1 MSTGTEL
8 RAVFYARVST
18 EEEKQLNALE
28 KQIQENKDVIRDH
41 GWRLVGEYID
51 EGKTGTTT
59 KRRNDY
65 KRLLKDMTEN
75 KFDIVVCKDQD
86 RLQRNT
92 LDWYLFVD
100 NLVTNNLK
108 LFMYLDNKFFKPS
121 EDALITGVKAIIA
134 EEYSRNL
141 SKKLNN
147 SNKRR
152 IERALNG
159 EEVSAMGNGK
169 SLAFKIVN
177 GKWVK
182 DEEEAKLG
190 KKIFELYLEYDSIR
204 KVRDWV
210 NEHGYTNSV
219 GKPFTSESISRIL
232 KNEKAKGVIVM
243 GKYHHDFDKKKIVR
257 RSEEELVRIPAPELA
272 YVSEEVFDKVQERLR
287 AKTGNGRGV
296 NAYSDPLSGKIYC
309 GSCGRK
315 LWKHASNGYVNWMC
329 ASQVAKGD
337 VECNGTR
344 ITTVAIRN
352 IYKKITDNLEVNKG
366 VVKQDIVKWLNELK
380 ATLSDTSVNEKIQK
394 DLDKL
399 ERKRTKLLEAYLEDF
414 ISKDDYKAKY
424 EAIEGQ
430 IEEKKKLLVPVEEN
444 EDIKVIESVLQNI
457 DDEIDAYVK
466 TLDMEE
472 SKVDFLIEH
481 TKRITVLENRDIIIE
496 LDLVAGAIIAG
507 KDFLLYVHDTMYI
520 TVTETDNGRNSD
532 TAEKTKTC
540 VAVFYCS
547 VSSKVAGLLF
557 FEGADVHVLSE
568 INSFAVFYNITFG
581 NIDCDEGYIRIGVLL
596 FSDGRSE
603 QVTWHYN
610 NGSTLGNSKIDGVD
624 TLFIGILC
632 RFVVLVLYAVC
643 IAVGAYSFPGDL
655 VEGFVGDISGVC
667 DHGNF
672 LTCGVFFFSICGSRS
687 GSCAGG
693 IGACGCVGGRGS
705 VGGTASCECSSC
717 HGGCKQ

>member
-507 KDFLLYVHDTMYI
+507 KDFLLYVHDTMPLPH
-520 TVTETDNGRNSD
+520 VRVPPKGSGG
-532 TAEKTKTC
+532 KTKPHFPLRDRFRC
-540 VAVFYCS
+540 HQQRRNLERHRQS
-547 VSSKVAGLLF
+547 DLPAG
-557 FEGADVHVLSE
+557 
-568 INSFAVFYNITFG
+568 
-581 NIDCDEGYIRIGVLL
+581 
-596 FSDGRSE
+596 
-603 QVTWHYN
+603 
-610 NGSTLGNSKIDGVD
+610 
-624 TLFIGILC
+624 
-632 RFVVLVLYAVC
+632 
-643 IAVGAYSFPGDL
+643 
-655 VEGFVGDISGVC
+655 
-667 DHGNF
+667 
-672 LTCGVFFFSICGSRS
+672 
-687 GSCAGG
+687 AGG
-693 IGACGCVGGRGS
+693 AEEAWDRENSIHKFFKKTC
-705 VGGTASCECSSC
+705 TA
-717 HGGCKQ
+717 GNKRRLRVL

>member
-1 MSTGTEL
+1 MVQERL

-28 KQIQENKDVIRDH
+28 KQIQENRDVISNN
-41 GWRLVGEYID
+41 GWELIGEYID

-59 KRRNDY
+59 KRRSAY
-65 KRLLKDMTEN
+65 KRLLADMTEG

-100 NLVTNNLK
+100 NLVNNGLR

-182 DEEEAKLG
+182 DEKEAELG

-243 GKYHHDFDKKKIVR
+243 GKYHHDFDKKKIVK

-272 YVSEEVFDKVQERLR
+272 YVSEEMFDKVQERLK

-296 NAYSDPLSGKIYC
+296 NACSDPLSGKIFC

-315 LWKHASNGYVNWMC
+315 LWKHSSNGYVNWMC
-329 ASQVAKGD
+329 ASKMAKGD
-337 VECNGTR
+337 IECNGTR

-352 IYKKITDNLEVNKG
+352 VYKRLTDNLEVNREI
-366 VVKQDIVKWLNELK
+366 VKEDIVKWLNELK
-380 ATLSDTSVNEKIQK
+380 ATLSNNSVNERLQK
-394 DLDKL
+394 ELDRL
-399 ERKRTKLLEAYLEDF
+399 EGKRSKLLEAYLEDL
-414 ISKDDYKAKY
+414 ISKEDYKEKY
-424 EAIEGQ
+424 EDVERQ
-430 IEEKKKLLVPVEEN
+430 IEEKKKLLLPVEEN
-444 EDIKVIESVLQNI
+444 EDIKDIEAILKNI
-457 DDEIDAYVK
+457 DQEIDTYIAS
-466 TLDMEE
+466 LQFEN

-481 TKRITVLENRDIIIE
+481 TKRITVLENSDIIIA
-496 LDLVAGAIIAG
+496 LDIVAGAIIAG
-507 KDFLLYVHDTMYI
+507 KDFLLYVHESMQINHGRECFYAQGKNARPFRSVFDRQFCNKYRGDWESTSQ
-520 TVTETDNGRNSD
+520 RNSKQ
-532 TAEKTKTC
+532 AE
-540 VAVFYCS
+540 
-547 VSSKVAGLLF
+547 
-557 FEGADVHVLSE
+557 
-568 INSFAVFYNITFG
+568 
-581 NIDCDEGYIRIGVLL
+581 
-596 FSDGRSE
+596 
-603 QVTWHYN
+603 
-610 NGSTLGNSKIDGVD
+610 
-624 TLFIGILC
+624 
-632 RFVVLVLYAVC
+632 
-643 IAVGAYSFPGDL
+643 
-655 VEGFVGDISGVC
+655 
-667 DHGNF
+667 
-672 LTCGVFFFSICGSRS
+672 RS
-687 GSCAGG
+687 GNTTGSAQSE
-693 IGACGCVGGRGS
+693 ADYVGGL
-705 VGGTASCECSSC
+705 
-717 HGGCKQ
+717 

>member
-1 MSTGTEL
+1 MVQERL

-28 KQIQENKDVIRDH
+28 KQIQENRDVISNN
-41 GWRLVGEYID
+41 GWELIGEYID

-59 KRRNDY
+59 KRRSAY
-65 KRLLKDMTEN
+65 KRLLVDMTEG

-100 NLVTNNLK
+100 NLVNNGLR

-182 DEEEAKLG
+182 DEKEAELG

-243 GKYHHDFDKKKIVR
+243 GKYHHDFDKKKIVK

-272 YVSEEVFDKVQERLR
+272 YVSEEMFDKVQERLK

-296 NAYSDPLSGKIYC
+296 NACSDPLSGKIFC

-315 LWKHASNGYVNWMC
+315 LWKHSSNGYVNWMC
-329 ASQVAKGD
+329 ASKMAKGD
-337 VECNGTR
+337 IECNGTR

-352 IYKKITDNLEVNKG
+352 VYKRLTDNLEVNREI
-366 VVKQDIVKWLNELK
+366 VKEDIVKWLNELK
-380 ATLSDTSVNEKIQK
+380 ATLSNNSVNERLQK
-394 DLDKL
+394 ELDRL
-399 ERKRTKLLEAYLEDF
+399 EGKRSKLLEAYLEDL
-414 ISKDDYKAKY
+414 ISKEDYKEKY
-424 EAIEGQ
+424 EDVERQ
-430 IEEKKKLLVPVEEN
+430 IEEKKKLLLPVEEN
-444 EDIKVIESVLQNI
+444 EDIKDIEAILKNI
-457 DDEIDAYVK
+457 DQEIDTYIAS
-466 TLDMEE
+466 LQFEN

-481 TKRITVLENRDIIIE
+481 TKRITVLENSDIIIE
-496 LDLVAGAIIAG
+496 LDIVAGAIIAG
-507 KDFLLYVHDTMYI
+507 KDFLLYVHESMQI
-520 TVTETDNGRNSD
+520 NHGRECFYAQGKNARPFRS
-532 TAEKTKTC
+532 
-540 VAVFYCS
+540 VF
-547 VSSKVAGLLF
+547 
-557 FEGADVHVLSE
+557 D
-568 INSFAVFYNITFG
+568 
-581 NIDCDEGYIRIGVLL
+581 
-596 FSDGRSE
+596 
-603 QVTWHYN
+603 
-610 NGSTLGNSKIDGVD
+610 
-624 TLFIGILC
+624 
-632 RFVVLVLYAVC
+632 
-643 IAVGAYSFPGDL
+643 
-655 VEGFVGDISGVC
+655 
-667 DHGNF
+667 
-672 LTCGVFFFSICGSRS
+672 
-687 GSCAGG
+687 
-693 IGACGCVGGRGS
+693 
-705 VGGTASCECSSC
+705 
-717 HGGCKQ
+717 

>member
-1 MSTGTEL
+1 MVQEKL

-18 EEEKQLNALE
+18 EEERQLNALE
-28 KQIQENKDVIRDH
+28 KQVQENRDVISNN
-41 GWRLVGEYID
+41 GWILVGEYID

-59 KRRNDY
+59 KRRSAY
-65 KRLLKDMTEN
+65 KHLLADMTEG

-100 NLVTNNLK
+100 NLVKNNLK
-108 LFMYLDNKFFKPS
+108 LFMYLDNKFFIPS
-121 EDALITGVKAIIA
+121 EDALITGIKAIIA

-147 SNKRR
+147 ANRR
-152 IERALNG
+152 RVERALAG
-159 EEVSAMGNGK
+159 EEIAAMGNGK

-182 DEEEAKLG
+182 DEKEAELG

-243 GKYHHDFDKKKIVR
+243 GKYHHDFDKKKIVK

-272 YVSEEVFDKVQERLR
+272 YVSEEMFGEVQRRLK
-287 AKTGNGRGV
+287 AKTGKKRGV
-296 NAYSDPLSGKIYC
+296 NAYSNPLSGKIFC
-309 GSCGRK
+309 GKCGRK
-315 LWKHASNGYVNWMC
+315 LYKHTSRGYVNWIC
-329 ASQVAKGD
+329 SSKLTKGD
-337 VECNGTR
+337 IVCKGSN
-344 ITTVAIRN
+344 ITTVAIKK
-352 IYKKITDNLEVNKG
+352 IYKRLTDKLEVNREA
-366 VVKQDIVKWLNELK
+366 VKHDMVLWLNELK
-380 ATLSDTSVNEKIQK
+380 ATLSDKSVNEKIQK
-394 DLDKL
+394 DIDTL
-399 ERKRTKLLEAYLEDF
+399 EGKKSKLLEAYLEDM
-414 ISKDDYKAKY
+414 ISKKDYKSKY
-424 EAIEGQ
+424 EEID
-430 IEEKKKLLVPVEEN
+430 EKIKEKEKLLIPVEEN
-444 EDIKVIESVLQNI
+444 EDIKDIEEVIENI
-457 DDEIDAYVK
+457 DQEIDAYIAS
-466 TLDMEE
+466 LQFED

-481 TKRITVLENRDIIIE
+481 TKRITVLANGDIIIE
-496 LDLVAGAIIAG
+496 LDIMAGAIIAG
-507 KDFLLYVHDTMYI
+507 KDFLLYVHESMYI

-532 TAEKTKTC
+532 TAKETKAC

-547 VSSKVAGLLF
+547 VSSQVAGLLF

-632 RFVVLVLYAVC
+632 RFVILVLYAVC
-643 IAVGAYSFPGDL
+643 IAVGAYSFPSDL

-693 IGACGCVGGRGS
+693 IGACGCVGGRGA

>member
-507 KDFLLYVHDTMYI
+507 KDFLLYVHDTMVLGMDEMLDECYS
-520 TVTETDNGRNSD
+520 VGRRFPSIPLLAGFEREEKEKIIRAFP
-532 TAEKTKTC
+532 TARYMIFAIDCTKEQKENIRKQLKKC
-540 VAVFYCS
+540 YENRYKYHYCI
-547 VSSKVAGLLF
+547 AGLPFILLQKEF
-557 FEGADVHVLSE
+557 FREKRYTCSSFIARVLGE
-568 INSFAVFYNITFG
+568 NG
-581 NIDCDEGYIRIGVLL
+581 LKL
-596 FSDGRSE
+596 FSKHFSLVTPKDFYELE
-603 QVTWHYN
+603 QKEVIYEGELKQLICMEQYRTE
-610 NGSTLGNSKIDGVD
+610 
-624 TLFIGILC
+624 
-632 RFVVLVLYAVC
+632 
-643 IAVGAYSFPGDL
+643 IA
-655 VEGFVGDISGVC
+655 
-667 DHGNF
+667 
-672 LTCGVFFFSICGSRS
+672 
-687 GSCAGG
+687 
-693 IGACGCVGGRGS
+693 
-705 VGGTASCECSSC
+705 
-717 HGGCKQ
+717 

>member
-1 MSTGTEL
+1 MVQERL

-28 KQIQENKDVIRDH
+28 KQIQENRDVISNN
-41 GWRLVGEYID
+41 GWELIGEYID

-59 KRRNDY
+59 KRRSAY
-65 KRLLKDMTEN
+65 KRLLADMTEG

-100 NLVTNNLK
+100 NLVNNGLR

-182 DEEEAKLG
+182 DEKEAELG

-243 GKYHHDFDKKKIVR
+243 GKYHHDFDKKKIVK

-272 YVSEEVFDKVQERLR
+272 YVSEEMFDKVQERLK

-296 NAYSDPLSGKIYC
+296 NACSDPLSGKIFC

-315 LWKHASNGYVNWMC
+315 LWKHSSNGYVNWMC
-329 ASQVAKGD
+329 ASKMAKGD
-337 VECNGTR
+337 IECNGTR

-352 IYKKITDNLEVNKG
+352 VYKRLTDNLEVNREI
-366 VVKQDIVKWLNELK
+366 VKEDIVKWLNELK
-380 ATLSDTSVNEKIQK
+380 ATLSNNSVNERLQK
-394 DLDKL
+394 ELDRL
-399 ERKRTKLLEAYLEDF
+399 EGKRSKLLEAYLEDL
-414 ISKDDYKAKY
+414 ISKEDYKEKY
-424 EAIEGQ
+424 EDVERQ
-430 IEEKKKLLVPVEEN
+430 IEEKKKLLLPVEEN
-444 EDIKVIESVLQNI
+444 EDIKDIEAILKNI
-457 DDEIDAYVK
+457 DQEIDTYIAS
-466 TLDMEE
+466 LQFEN

-481 TKRITVLENRDIIIE
+481 TKRITVLENSDIIIE
-496 LDLVAGAIIAG
+496 LDIVAGAIIAG
-507 KDFLLYVHDTMYI
+507 KDFLLYVHESMPQHNVPECLHLPDPS
-520 TVTETDNGRNSD
+520 GR
-532 TAEKTKTC
+532 A
-540 VAVFYCS
+540 
-547 VSSKVAGLLF
+547 
-557 FEGADVHVLSE
+557 
-568 INSFAVFYNITFG
+568 
-581 NIDCDEGYIRIGVLL
+581 
-596 FSDGRSE
+596 
-603 QVTWHYN
+603 
-610 NGSTLGNSKIDGVD
+610 
-624 TLFIGILC
+624 
-632 RFVVLVLYAVC
+632 
-643 IAVGAYSFPGDL
+643 
-655 VEGFVGDISGVC
+655 
-667 DHGNF
+667 
-672 LTCGVFFFSICGSRS
+672 
-687 GSCAGG
+687 
-693 IGACGCVGGRGS
+693 
-705 VGGTASCECSSC
+705 
-717 HGGCKQ
+717 

>member
-51 EGKTGTTT
+51 EG
-59 KRRNDY
+59 
-65 KRLLKDMTEN
+65 
-75 KFDIVVCKDQD
+75 
-86 RLQRNT
+86 
-92 LDWYLFVD
+92 
-100 NLVTNNLK
+100 
-108 LFMYLDNKFFKPS
+108 
-121 EDALITGVKAIIA
+121 
-134 EEYSRNL
+134 
-141 SKKLNN
+141 
-147 SNKRR
+147 
-152 IERALNG
+152 
-159 EEVSAMGNGK
+159 
-169 SLAFKIVN
+169 
-177 GKWVK
+177 
-182 DEEEAKLG
+182 
-190 KKIFELYLEYDSIR
+190 
-204 KVRDWV
+204 
-210 NEHGYTNSV
+210 
-219 GKPFTSESISRIL
+219 
-232 KNEKAKGVIVM
+232 
-243 GKYHHDFDKKKIVR
+243 
-257 RSEEELVRIPAPELA
+257 
-272 YVSEEVFDKVQERLR
+272 
-287 AKTGNGRGV
+287 KTGNGRGV

-444 EDIKVIESVLQNI
+444 EDIKAIESVLQNI

-507 KDFLLYVHDTMYI
+507 KDFLLYVHDTMPLPH
-520 TVTETDNGRNSD
+520 VRVPPKGSGG
-532 TAEKTKTC
+532 KTKPHFPLRDRFRCHQQRRNLERHRQSDLPAGAGRAEEAWDRENSIHKFFKKTC
-540 VAVFYCS
+540 T
-547 VSSKVAGLLF
+547 AGNKRRLR
-557 FEGADVHVLSE
+557 VL
-568 INSFAVFYNITFG
+568 
-581 NIDCDEGYIRIGVLL
+581 
-596 FSDGRSE
+596 
-603 QVTWHYN
+603 
-610 NGSTLGNSKIDGVD
+610 
-624 TLFIGILC
+624 
-632 RFVVLVLYAVC
+632 
-643 IAVGAYSFPGDL
+643 
-655 VEGFVGDISGVC
+655 
-667 DHGNF
+667 
-672 LTCGVFFFSICGSRS
+672 
-687 GSCAGG
+687 
-693 IGACGCVGGRGS
+693 
-705 VGGTASCECSSC
+705 
-717 HGGCKQ
+717 

>member
-1 MSTGTEL
+1 MVQERL

-28 KQIQENKDVIRDH
+28 KQIQENRDVISNN
-41 GWRLVGEYID
+41 GWELIGEYID

-59 KRRNDY
+59 KRRSAY
-65 KRLLKDMTEN
+65 KRLLADMTEG

-100 NLVTNNLK
+100 NLVNNGLR

-182 DEEEAKLG
+182 DEKEAELG

-243 GKYHHDFDKKKIVR
+243 GKYHHDFDKKKIVK

-272 YVSEEVFDKVQERLR
+272 YVSEEMFDKVQERLK

-296 NAYSDPLSGKIYC
+296 NACSDPLSGKIFC

-315 LWKHASNGYVNWMC
+315 LWKHSSNGYVNWMC
-329 ASQVAKGD
+329 ASKMAKGD
-337 VECNGTR
+337 IECNGTR

-352 IYKKITDNLEVNKG
+352 VYKRLTDNLEVNREI
-366 VVKQDIVKWLNELK
+366 VKEDIVKWLNELK
-380 ATLSDTSVNEKIQK
+380 ATLSNNSVNERLQK
-394 DLDKL
+394 ELDRL
-399 ERKRTKLLEAYLEDF
+399 EGKRSKLLEAYLEDL
-414 ISKDDYKAKY
+414 ISKEDYKEKY
-424 EAIEGQ
+424 EDVERQ
-430 IEEKKKLLVPVEEN
+430 IEEKKKLLLPVEEN
-444 EDIKVIESVLQNI
+444 EDIKDIEAILKNI
-457 DDEIDAYVK
+457 DQEIDTYIAS
-466 TLDMEE
+466 LQFEN

-481 TKRITVLENRDIIIE
+481 TKRITVLENSDIIIE
-496 LDLVAGAIIAG
+496 LDIVAGAIIAG
-507 KDFLLYVHDTMYI
+507 KDFLLYVHESMPQHHGPKHLHPSGQQAASRHRFRD
-520 TVTETDNGRNSD
+520 RFS
-532 TAEKTKTC
+532 
-540 VAVFYCS
+540 
-547 VSSKVAGLLF
+547 
-557 FEGADVHVLSE
+557 
-568 INSFAVFYNITFG
+568 
-581 NIDCDEGYIRIGVLL
+581 CD
-596 FSDGRSE
+596 
-603 QVTWHYN
+603 Q
-610 NGSTLGNSKIDGVD
+610 
-624 TLFIGILC
+624 
-632 RFVVLVLYAVC
+632 
-643 IAVGAYSFPGDL
+643 P
-655 VEGFVGDISGVC
+655 
-667 DHGNF
+667 
-672 LTCGVFFFSICGSRS
+672 
-687 GSCAGG
+687 
-693 IGACGCVGGRGS
+693 
-705 VGGTASCECSSC
+705 
-717 HGGCKQ
+717 

>member
-1 MSTGTEL
+1 MY
-8 RAVFYARVST
+8 VVSKRDLHIFLDPDT
-18 EEEKQLNALE
+18 KEPYEAESYILTNRQRITWDHKSQSWRDRHGKEYTPVTMGKIVGFNRKNTLSEIDKQLLSITPEGRAYVEYNERIGGEVIGLE
-28 KQIQENKDVIRDH
+28 EPWGYPPCIS
-41 GWRLVGEYID
+41 EYL
-51 EGKTGTTT
+51 EQGH
-59 KRRNDY
+59 
-65 KRLLKDMTEN
+65 
-75 KFDIVVCKDQD
+75 
-86 RLQRNT
+86 T
-92 LDWYLFVD
+92 L
-100 NLVTNNLK
+100 
-108 LFMYLDNKFFKPS
+108 

-380 ATLSDTSVNEKIQK
+380 ATLSDSSVNEKIQK

-507 KDFLLYVHDTMYI
+507 KDFLLYVHDTMPL
-520 TVTETDNGRNSD
+520 TD
-532 TAEKTKTC
+532 
-540 VAVFYCS
+540 V
-547 VSSKVAGLLF
+547 
-557 FEGADVHVLSE
+557 
-568 INSFAVFYNITFG
+568 
-581 NIDCDEGYIRIGVLL
+581 
-596 FSDGRSE
+596 
-603 QVTWHYN
+603 
-610 NGSTLGNSKIDGVD
+610 
-624 TLFIGILC
+624 
-632 RFVVLVLYAVC
+632 
-643 IAVGAYSFPGDL
+643 
-655 VEGFVGDISGVC
+655 
-667 DHGNF
+667 
-672 LTCGVFFFSICGSRS
+672 
-687 GSCAGG
+687 
-693 IGACGCVGGRGS
+693 
-705 VGGTASCECSSC
+705 
-717 HGGCKQ
+717 